1 MENKNINIEEQLVN
15 EIMAIEEKKTAK
27 KEDKKMTKNVEKK
40 EEKKVTKK
48 ASAKKNA
55 EKKVVEKVE
64 ATENKEVKNVTL
76 KIEEIVA
83 LYAENG
89 IKVYNPQAKGNYRIM
104 GFKGGSSL
112 NVTKKEYKIYS
123 TDDDFAALEGA
134 KIEGVELAKGANAQD
149 KARPNTVIIQTVDA
163 LKAALKVYAQNT
175 KNQVAPVA
183 VAG

>member
-1 MENKNINIEEQLVN
+1 MENKNVNIEEQLVN
-15 EIMAIEEKKTAK
+15 AIMEIEEEKTAK
-27 KEDKKMTKNVEKK
+27 KEDKKMK

-76 KIEEIVA
+76 NIEEIVA

-112 NVTKKEYKIYS
+112 NVTKKDYKIYS
-123 TDDDFAALEGA
+123 TEDDFAALEGA